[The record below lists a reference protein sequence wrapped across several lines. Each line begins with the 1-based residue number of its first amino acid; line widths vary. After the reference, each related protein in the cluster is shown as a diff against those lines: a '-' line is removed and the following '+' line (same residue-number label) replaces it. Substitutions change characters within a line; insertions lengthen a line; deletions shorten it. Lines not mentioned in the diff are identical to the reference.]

1 MCLLK
6 SFGGQIFTHNISA
19 CLDLLYTAKRIFYI
33 NINCISCNR
42 SRNFFH
48 NPVNRNPYTLD
59 MLGVSHT
66 RYYEILG
73 YYQILVS
80 SHYERL

>member
-1 MCLLK
+1 MWNFDFLVTKIL
-6 SFGGQIFTHNISA
+6 QEESA
-19 CLDLLYTAKRIFYI
+19 KLSLESCDMQDLCPLYSY
-33 NINCISCNR
+33 
-42 SRNFFH
+42 
-48 NPVNRNPYTLD
+48 LE

-80 SHYERL
+80 SHYERLWETELKL